1 MTSTDLTHHRP
12 TGALAITEEQTE
24 FTPTQRAALAQIGVE
39 DASDGDLQV
48 FLTYAQRTGLDPWT
62 RQLYM
67 IGRNAKLK
75 DANGREYWGQKYTIQ
90 ASIDGLRI
98 VAQRSG
104 EYAGQVGPEWCGPD
118 GVWRDVWLSDTPPS
132 AARVGVLRRGWAQP
146 QYAVAIF
153 REYAGTTRDG
163 SLTQMWREK
172 PAVMIA
178 KCAEALALRKA
189 FPHDLSGIYTADEM
203 SKADV
208 VPSTVVPAQPAT
220 PAAPA
225 LDGDLV
231 RAAILGARTKG
242 LLLDNLVEV
251 GAAHRDPNGA
261 VTWPR
266 RRDLEALRVAD
277 EHGQETSVWA
287 LIGAKGRSLPDVA
300 LAPEGGPDDV
310 DALLAESSDVTDA
323 ELVDETTGVLL

>member
-1 MTSTDLTHHRP
+1 MTSTDLTHRRP

-48 FLTYAQRTGLDPWT
+48 FLTYAQRTGLDPWA

-67 IGRNAKLK
+67 IGRWSKT
-75 DANGREYWGQKYTIQ
+75 GTKYTIQ

-153 REYAGTTRDG
+153 REYSGTTRDG
-163 SLTQMWREK
+163 NLTQMWQEK

-220 PAAPA
+220 PAAPG

-242 LLLDNLVEV
+242 LLIDNLVEV

-261 VTWPR
+261 LTWPR
-266 RRDLEALRVAD
+266 RRDLEGLRVAD
-277 EHGQETSVWA
+277 EHGQEVSVWA

-300 LAPEGGPDDV
+300 LAPESAPDV

-323 ELVDETTGVLL
+323 EIVDETTGVLL